1 MLGLK
6 EDLKSSNSLEIKK
19 GLKRAVTLF
28 TPQFEKQKENAEN
41 YSYKA
46 PKS

>member
-6 EDLKSSNSLEIKK
+6 KDLKSLNSLKIEK
-19 GLKRAVTLF
+19 GLKRVITLF
-28 TPQFEKQKENAEN
+28 TPQFERQKENIEN
-41 YSYKA
+41 YSYKT

>member
-6 EDLKSSNSLEIKK
+6 EDLKSLNSLEIEK
-19 GLKRAVTLF
+19 GLKRVVTLF
-28 TPQFEKQKENAEN
+28 TPQFERQKENAKN
-41 YSYKA
+41 LSCKT

>member
-6 EDLKSSNSLEIKK
+6 EDLKSLNSLKIEK
-19 GLKRAVTLF
+19 GLKRAATLF
-28 TPQFEKQKENAEN
+28 TPQFERQKENTEN
-41 YSYKA
+41 YSYKT